1 MRQIKMNKLFI
12 YLPVT
17 GIYLHPPQSQIIWKN
32 QLNYGVILS
41 I

>member
-1 MRQIKMNKLFI
+1 MNKLFI
-12 YLPVT
+12 YLPVP
-17 GIYLHPPQSQIIWKN
+17 GIYLHPHQSQITWKN